1 MRVLVAGAT
10 GFVASH
16 LIPRLTEAGHEVIAL
31 GHDSARI
38 PAGKGITPVEA
49 DLRRPLDSEALP
61 GFDAVVHLAQANV
74 PFPEGALS
82 LFRVNTAST
91 AELLAAAAARGAQR
105 FVFASSGSVYGL
117 GDDLVGEGDP
127 LRAEDYYSA
136 TKRSG
141 ELLVDAYRE
150 QLGTV
155 ILRFFAPYGPGQRG
169 RLVPGLVARVRAG
182 ERVLLGGGG
191 RPRLT
196 PIFVDDAVEVILRA
210 LAATG
215 SQVLNVAGDE
225 VVSIRDLAELIGAAL
240 GRDPVFV
247 DAPNGAV
254 GDLIGR
260 NDRMRELLGEH
271 RLVTLEEGVRRT
283 VEAG

>member
-1 MRVLVAGAT
+1 MRVLVTGAT

-38 PAGKGITPVEA
+38 PAGEGVTLVEA
-49 DLRRPLDSEALP
+49 DLGRPLDSEALP

-74 PFPEGALS
+74 PFPDGAAS

-91 AELLAAAAARGAQR
+91 AELLAAAQARGAKR

-117 GDDLVGEGDP
+117 GDGAVGEDDP
-127 LRAEDYYSA
+127 LRAGDYYSA
-136 TKRSG
+136 TKRSA
-141 ELLVDAYRE
+141 ELLVGAYRE
-150 QLGTV
+150 QLGTAV
-155 ILRFFAPYGPGQRG
+155 LRFFAPYGPGQRG
-169 RLVPGLVARVRAG
+169 RLVPGLIARVRRG
-182 ERVLLGGGG
+182 EQVLLGSGG

-196 PIFVDDAVEVILRA
+196 PIFVEDAVEVIARA
-210 LAATG
+210 LPATG

-225 VVSIRDLAELIGAAL
+225 VVSIRDLAELIGSAV
-240 GRDPVFV
+240 GRDPVFA
-247 DAPNGAV
+247 DARDGAP

-271 RLVTLEEGVRRT
+271 RLVTLEDGLRRT

>member
-1 MRVLVAGAT
+1 
-10 GFVASH
+10 
-16 LIPRLTEAGHEVIAL
+16 
-31 GHDSARI
+31 
-38 PAGKGITPVEA
+38 
-49 DLRRPLDSEALP
+49 
-61 GFDAVVHLAQANV
+61 
-74 PFPEGALS
+74 
-82 LFRVNTAST
+82 
-91 AELLAAAAARGAQR
+91 
-105 FVFASSGSVYGL
+105 
-117 GDDLVGEGDP
+117 
-127 LRAEDYYSA
+127 
-136 TKRSG
+136 
-141 ELLVDAYRE
+141 
-150 QLGTV
+150 
-155 ILRFFAPYGPGQRG
+155 
-169 RLVPGLVARVRAG
+169 
-182 ERVLLGGGG
+182 
-191 RPRLT
+191 
-196 PIFVDDAVEVILRA
+196 VILRA